1 MCFYFISASFKT
13 KNILNSYYILATHTK
28 KKKKVRSSSMKNV
41 MCINSPAEY
50 IMFCYSRDSR
60 DKYLTQLV

>member
-1 MCFYFISASFKT
+1 MCFYFISVSFNT

-28 KKKKVRSSSMKNV
+28 KKKVSSSSMKNV

-50 IMFCYSRDSR
+50 MMFCCFRDSR
-60 DKYLTQLV
+60 DKYLTQLYE